1 MKSMKDNKIK
11 SLKIYNTLS
20 GSKEQFT
27 PIHNDHV
34 GMYVCGPTLYSEP
47 HMGNMRTFINFD
59 LVYRYLLHLG
69 YKVKYVRN
77 ITDAGHITNS
87 AGEQEDSIGKAARL
101 EQLQPLEIVYKYNVR
116 FQNLQNIYNLLPP
129 TIEPTATG
137 HIQEQIEIIEKI
149 MENGFAYEVNGSV
162 YFDVQTYKK
171 SFNYGS
177 LSGRKVE
184 ELENETRDLN
194 AQGEKRFFADFALW
208 KKANE
213 NDMQIWRSPWG
224 DGNPGWHIECTAMS
238 TKYLGDTFDI
248 HGGGLDLKFPHHED
262 EIAQSCGSSGKAPA
276 KFWMHANMLN
286 VNGKKMSKSL
296 GNFFLPQEI
305 VEGTTSLF
313 DKAYTPNVL
322 RFFMM
327 QSHYR
332 STLDL
337 TQDALNASERGLARL
352 TEAIETLG
360 NATVSDKSSF
370 NVAEMVGSFYDA
382 MNDDFNAPILI
393 ACLFDAVKK
402 INLVKD
408 GNETISKQDQKTLLE
423 EMKGFVLD
431 VLGLTLENDQQDDRL
446 KPVMDLV
453 LELRQQARDN
463 KDWTTSDLIRDGL
476 KNSGIS
482 VKDGKDS
489 TSWQ

>member
-1 MKSMKDNKIK
+1 MPQKDIQ

-20 GSKEQFT
+20 GSKEPFS
-27 PIHNDHV
+27 PIHEDYI

-69 YKVKYVRN
+69 FKVKYVRN
-77 ITDAGHITNS
+77 ITDAGHVTNS
-87 AGEQEDSIGKAARL
+87 AGQQEDSIGKAARL

-116 FQNLQNIYNLLPP
+116 FQNLQQIYNLLPP

-149 MENGFAYEVNGSV
+149 MANGYAYEVNGSV
-162 YFDVQTYKK
+162 YFDVKTYMK
-171 SFNYGS
+171 SHDYGA
-177 LSGRKVE
+177 LSGRKVG
-184 ELENETRDLN
+184 ELENETRELN
-194 AQGEKRFFADFALW
+194 SQGEKRFFADFALW

-213 NDMQIWRSPWG
+213 KDMQIWRSPWG

-262 EIAQSCGSSGKAPA
+262 EIAQSCGSTGHAPA

-337 TQDALNASERGLARL
+337 TQEALNASEKGLARL
-352 TEAIETLG
+352 TEAIKTLEKISAS
-360 NATVSDKSSF
+360 NESSF
-370 NVAEMVGSFYDA
+370 DVESSVREFYDA

-393 ACLFDAVKK
+393 ASLFDASKK
-402 INLVKD
+402 INSIRD
-408 GNETISKQDQKTLLE
+408 GKETITAIDKELLLS
-423 EMKGFVLD
+423 EMKGFILD
-431 VLGLTLENDQQDDRL
+431 VLGITLEGTQNDNRL
-446 KPVMDLV
+446 QPVMDMV
-453 LELRQQARDN
+453 LELRQQARSN
-463 KDWTTSDLIRDGL
+463 KDWGTSDLIRDGL
-476 KNSGIS
+476 KNAGII

-489 TSWQ
+489 TSWK